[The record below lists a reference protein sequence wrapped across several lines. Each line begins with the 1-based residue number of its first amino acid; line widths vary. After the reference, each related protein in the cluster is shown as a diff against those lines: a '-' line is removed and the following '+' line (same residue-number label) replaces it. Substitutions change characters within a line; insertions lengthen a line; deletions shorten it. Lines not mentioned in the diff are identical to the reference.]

1 MRKQL
6 MKGNEAIVKSAIL
19 AGCRAFYGYPITPAS
34 EIAEAAAEYMP
45 KTGGVFLQAESE
57 VAAINMLYGAA
68 SAGVRAMTA
77 SSGPGISLMQEG
89 ISYMAGAELPCVI
102 ADITRGGPGLGNIAA
117 EQSDYHQV
125 VKGGG
130 HGNYRTIVLAPH
142 SVQEMA
148 DLTALAFEL
157 ADRYRNPVV
166 LLADGFIGQMM
177 EPVEFPQTATPTHL
191 PEWAVAGTA
200 ASRGNLITSLSSGHR
215 RVGEAHSRARS
226 QVQARRAARDA
237 RRRVADGRRG
247 DCAGGLRHRG
257 PHSEGRDR
265 RGRAEGLKVGV
276 LRPITLYPFPK
287 VQFQR
292 LASTRALF
300 VVVEMSNGQMVED
313 VRLALNGARPV
324 EFLNRMGG
332 NVPSHEEVLALCA
345 RAGAPRG
352 PGAIAPA
359 SNLQKRSG
367 WPMSSESVPEYA
379 VAHGKAKSFY
389 ERYERKEE
397 LQHQTHFCPGCG
409 HGNRAQDAGRRPST
423 SWAFRT
429 GPSWSA
435 RWAARSSPTTTSTWA
450 MCRPRMG
457 ARPPWP
463 RP

>member
-34 EIAEAAAEYMP
+34 EIAETAAQYMAQ
-45 KTGGVFLQAESE
+45 TGGVFLQAESE

-130 HGNYRTIVLAPH
+130 HGSYRTIVLAPD

-177 EPVEFPQTATPTHL
+177 EPVEFSQTAVETHT
-191 PEWAVAGTA
+191 PEWAVTGTA
-200 ASRGNLITSLSSGHR
+200 ETRGNFISSLHLDIDES
-215 RVGEAHSRARS
+215 EAH
-226 QVQARRAARDA
+226 VLHLEEKYL
-237 RRRVADGRRG
+237 
-247 DCAGGLRHRG
+247 CAERL
-257 PHSEGRDR
+257 EV
-265 RGRAEGLKVGV
+265 RAEEWQTDDAEIVLVGYGIMGRILKAVAAEARASGLSVGV

-287 VQFQR
+287 LHFQR
-292 LASTRALF
+292 LAKRARVF
-300 VVVEMSNGQMVED
+300 VVVEMSNGQMLED
-313 VRLALNGARPV
+313 VRLALNGVRPV
-324 EFLNRMGG
+324 EFLNRVGG
-332 NVPSHEEVLALCA
+332 NVPSHEEVLRFVRKQAL
-345 RAGAPRG
+345 RYLPVE
-352 PGAIAPA
+352 
-359 SNLQKRSG
+359 Q
-367 WPMSSESVPEYA
+367 E
-379 VAHGKAKSFY
+379 
-389 ERYERKEE
+389 ER
-397 LQHQTHFCPGCG
+397 
-409 HGNRAQDAGRRPST
+409 
-423 SWAFRT
+423 RT
-429 GPSWSA
+429 VHA
-435 RWAARSSPTTTSTWA
+435 
-450 MCRPRMG
+450 
-457 ARPPWP
+457 
-463 RP
+463 

>member
-34 EIAEAAAEYMP
+34 EIAETAAQYMAQ
-45 KTGGVFLQAESE
+45 TGGVFLQAESE

-130 HGNYRTIVLAPH
+130 HGSYRTIVLAPD

-177 EPVEFPQTATPTHL
+177 EPVEFSQTAVETHT
-191 PEWAVAGTA
+191 PEWAVTGTA
-200 ASRGNLITSLSSGHR
+200 ETRGNFISSLHLDIDES
-215 RVGEAHSRARS
+215 EAH
-226 QVQARRAARDA
+226 VLHLEEKYL
-237 RRRVADGRRG
+237 
-247 DCAGGLRHRG
+247 CAERL
-257 PHSEGRDR
+257 EV
-265 RGRAEGLKVGV
+265 RAEEWQTDDAEIVLVGYGIMGRILKAVAAEARASGLSVGV

-287 VQFQR
+287 LHFQR
-292 LASTRALF
+292 LAKRARVF
-300 VVVEMSNGQMVED
+300 VVVEMSNGQMLED
-313 VRLALNGARPV
+313 VRLALNGVRPV
-324 EFLNRMGG
+324 EFLNRVGG
-332 NVPSHEEVLALCA
+332 NVPSHEEVLRFVRKQAL
-345 RAGAPRG
+345 RYLPVEQG
-352 PGAIAPA
+352 
-359 SNLQKRSG
+359 
-367 WPMSSESVPEYA
+367 
-379 VAHGKAKSFY
+379 
-389 ERYERKEE
+389 ER
-397 LQHQTHFCPGCG
+397 
-409 HGNRAQDAGRRPST
+409 
-423 SWAFRT
+423 RT
-429 GPSWSA
+429 VHA
-435 RWAARSSPTTTSTWA
+435 
-450 MCRPRMG
+450 
-457 ARPPWP
+457 
-463 RP
+463 